1 MIFILL
7 LLLIPNGFAEIV
19 FTPHEQRQYFPG
31 DFVSGTLKFDSKV
44 SGQVSQLKG
53 KRFLDIFYV
62 SEVAR
67 KDSSEAEIT
76 LIPLGPIDSNK
87 ILSWEGIP
95 VNLSALVMG
104 QSSSEPKSFIILER
118 AFNSSFFEDYW
129 PWIIILLALLMM
141 GLLLWK
147 IRKNKMFLKM
157 LAIGREKK
165 IAFWK
170 EIITGASNRSDFEMI
185 YKKRKEWMSLL
196 NLSNPKID
204 DFFEVLNRHQ
214 YKKDWNDGDFSEV
227 LESYLR
233 FKNGI

>member
-7 LLLIPNGFAEIV
+7 LLLLPKSFSEIV
-19 FTPHEQRQYFPG
+19 FIPHEQRQYFPG

-53 KRFLDIFYV
+53 KKFLDTFYV
-62 SEVAR
+62 SEVAT

-76 LIPLGPIDSNK
+76 LIPFGPIDSKKPLN
-87 ILSWEGIP
+87 WEGIP
-95 VNLSALVMG
+95 VNLSALLLG
-104 QSSSEPKSFIILER
+104 PSSSEPKSFIILER
-118 AFNSSFFEDYW
+118 AFNSSFFEDFW
-129 PWIIILLALLMM
+129 PWIIMGLALLLL
-141 GLLLWK
+141 GVLLWK

-170 EIITGASNRSDFEMI
+170 GIITEASNRSDFEMI
-185 YKKRKEWMSLL
+185 YKTRKEWMSLL